1 MMLKTGGVDKIYEK
15 AVEIFLEEYRKNIK
29 SKGVFT
35 VAFSG
40 GTTPVQL
47 FRSLREVEVDWTK
60 ILVFQ
65 VDERQVPIEHPNSNG
80 RVLKK
85 ELLEHIGIPDKNVF
99 LMDYNEDLEKMVEG
113 YSEKLLGIFNK
124 GETSFDLIFLGLGSD
139 GHTASLFP
147 ENVGLS
153 GDVVAYANKGGGRI
167 EHCRMSLGIEAINR
181 SKKKVFMF
189 KSQGKEVVLNELML
203 GKHPASRVKGD
214 VRYISD

>member
-1 MMLKTGGVDKIYEK
+1 MRVKTGGVDKIYEK
-15 AVEIFLEEYRKNIK
+15 AVEIFLEEYRRNIK

-40 GTTPVQL
+40 GTTPL
-47 FRSLREVEVDWTK
+47 KFFRSLKEVEVDWTK

-65 VDERQVPIEHPNSNG
+65 VDERQVPIEHPDSNG

-85 ELLEHIGIPDKNVF
+85 ELLEHTTIPGKNVF

-124 GETSFDLIFLGLGSD
+124 GEASFDLIFLGLGSD

-147 ENVGLS
+147 DNVDLS
-153 GDVVAYANKGGGRI
+153 GDVVAYVNKKGGSV
-167 EHCRMSLGIEAINR
+167 EHCRVSLGIEAINR

-189 KSQGKEVVLNELML
+189 KSQGKEIVMDEVMH
-203 GKHPASRVKGD
+203 GKHPASHVKGD
-214 VRYISD
+214 VKYLSD